1 MEQPQPPANQDQPS
15 RALTPDFDHDPG
27 RFAANQRATEN
38 FSIFG
43 DMHDQVANRLTKI
56 TGGRILD
63 LGGGNGM
70 LATALR
76 KRGRSAIVLDRAD
89 YVRDAP
95 RPAVQAEATRLP
107 FRDKSFAAVAAL
119 WMLYYLSRPEEALTE
134 ASRVLRTGGLFV
146 ACTSS
151 RYNDPEFASVLPGWG
166 KPFSFDA
173 ETAAAIVAH
182 HFTIT
187 EVIKWDAPAV
197 RLPDTAAVALFL
209 RGRGLSA
216 DEASRQAPRWNT
228 PMTVTKRGCL
238 IWARRAGGH
247 P

>member
-1 MEQPQPPANQDQPS
+1 MEQPPTNQDQPN
-15 RALTPDFDHDPG
+15 RALAADFDHDPG
-27 RFAANQRATEN
+27 RFAANQRATES
-38 FSIFG
+38 FSILG
-43 DMHDQVANRLTKI
+43 DVHDQVADRLTKI
-56 TGGRILD
+56 TDGPILD

-70 LATALR
+70 LARALR

-107 FRDKSFAAVAAL
+107 FLDESLAAVAAL

-134 ASRVLRTGGLFV
+134 ASRVLRTGGVLV

-151 RYNDPEFASVLPGWG
+151 RYNDPEFASVLPDWC

-173 ETAAAIVAH
+173 ETAAAIVAE
-182 HFTIT
+182 HFKIT
-187 EVIKWDAPAV
+187 EAMRWDAPAL

-216 DEASRQAPRWNT
+216 EEASRRAPRWNT

-238 IWARRAGGH
+238 IWARRR
-247 P
+247 